1 MTSLQLITA
10 TFLVVVFISTT
21 TTASSRIQNS
31 GPFFKLG
38 AASPG
43 VLGGPQQSRQQ
54 GYIDV
59 QIMLADFGS
68 LQAEAYMIVCLIANG
83 TAEPPVRA
91 TFRK

>member
-10 TFLVVVFISTT
+10 TFLVVVFITISTT
-21 TTASSRIQNS
+21 ITASSRIQNS

-38 AASPG
+38 ASPG

-83 TAEPPVRA
+83 TAEPPVKSH
-91 TFRK
+91 F